1 MATWRINV
9 VMGLSGLAPLT
20 ACGEAAEMP
29 DLEATVTTMVATQIA
44 GLATATP
51 LPRPTSTPNFYRDA
65 HADTCPDSNTLAHS
79 GRYSHG
85 DAEFD
90 LHGDA
95 DARSDSDFN
104 AGADADPGA

>member
-29 DLEATVTTMVATQIA
+29 DLEATV
-44 GLATATP
+44 TP